1 MAAELRDFISLVM
14 ARQRDPLRTED
25 PEVVESPRLEKM
37 MDSKI
42 SDGETAVSTGTDC
55 DSAGNGCVRREAE
68 KLSSSSITD
77 VLVGSSNPS
86 ERWKPEFTH
95 DRNAPFQEWQHQSQ
109 HVERP
114 RSSLMMSS
122 RTHSEMLESDSVNQA
137 HHNLQAEASA
147 GDEVAST
154 SRIDTCPGSSPE
166 LDDLAFNHKMA
177 ERKRRKKHKD
187 SLQMLRALL
196 PNIKKKDKTSVLGH
210 TVDYLK
216 QLTAE
221 RHQLLERKRDLQ
233 AVIEKQDR
241 ELIRLQSSTQDN
253 SRR

>member
-14 ARQRDPLRTED
+14 ARQRDPLPIEES
-25 PEVVESPRLEKM
+25 EVVESHRLEEP
-37 MDSKI
+37 MDSKT
-42 SDGETAVSTGTDC
+42 SYSETAISRGTDC
-55 DSAGNGCVRREAE
+55 VSAGTGFFRRGAA
-68 KLSSSSITD
+68 KCSSSSITGTD
-77 VLVGSSNPS
+77 VPSSLIKPS
-86 ERWKPEFTH
+86 KRWKPEFTH
-95 DRNAPFQEWQHQSQ
+95 DRNAPFQEWQHQSR
-109 HVERP
+109 HVERLGT
-114 RSSLMMSS
+114 SLMMLS
-122 RTHSEMLESDSVNQA
+122 RTRSEVMESDSVS
-137 HHNLQAEASA
+137 HYSFQAEASA
-147 GDEVAST
+147 GDEAAST
-154 SRIDTCPGSSPE
+154 SRVDTSPGSSPGP
-166 LDDLAFNHKMA
+166 DDLAFNHKMA
-177 ERKRRKKHKD
+177 ERQRRKKQKD

-196 PNIKKKDKTSVLGH
+196 PTIRKKDKASVLDH